1 MFGNH
6 TKRVTKH
13 SSRIFHQYRPYQIE
27 DDRLN
32 LIEPE
37 PSEYGFKSE
46 PENYTFFD
54 QEQREIFL
62 RVNETFTNLFP
73 ESHEDTSLSMED
85 DLIFTNH
92 FSFETLDSL
101 KVKDISD
108 SDREETSLCEFKIN
122 EGKSFDENFER
133 LVTNKFRKTKSTK
146 RKGRV
151 SRNLTRIDFNQKN
164 VIRGL
169 REAVRA
175 YFKKWMSQSQRDS
188 YLQD

>member
-1 MFGNH
+1 
-6 TKRVTKH
+6 
-13 SSRIFHQYRPYQIE
+13 
-27 DDRLN
+27 

-37 PSEYGFKSE
+37 LSEYEFKSE
-46 PENYTFFD
+46 PESYTFFD

-151 SRNLTRIDFNQKN
+151 SRNLTRIDFNQKK

-169 REAVRA
+169 REVVRA
-175 YFKKWMSQSQRDS
+175 YFKKWMSQSQRDT